1 MKTLNVGY
9 VSVYHFEPEAGSAHR
24 NVLFSHATGIA
35 ALTYKDVLQRWAT
48 VLQVN
53 VFAYDARGHGESKL
67 DAKTAYANG
76 FKAINHALCYDLRE
90 IFNGLREHF
99 TGSWSLAG
107 HSLGGW
113 LALYTAN
120 EVDVDHVV
128 LLDVPLLPPS
138 SAFLWATACLF
149 GQRGFHPLSRPARRR
164 KRMFRSRREALI
176 AFKRNP
182 FFRKWDENHIAHYID
197 ANFET
202 LEDATLKLRHDPEWE
217 ADLFESQ
224 PAMHTPLFLKMNPKK
239 RKELKVD
246 LLAGDDSRICSPR
259 SIRYFHQFFPRMRWL
274 VVPQGGHMFPFEN
287 TPGLLGAL
295 ALAFPKPAPSV
306 PCDVELEAV

>member
-1 MKTLNVGY
+1 MKTLMAGDVT
-9 VSVYHFEPEAGSAHR
+9 VYHFGPELGMAQRS
-24 NVLFSHATGIA
+24 VLFSHATGIA
-35 ALTYKDVLQRWAT
+35 ALTYKDVLQRWANT
-48 VLQVN
+48 LQAN
-53 VFAYDARGHGESKL
+53 IFAYDARGHGESTL
-67 DAKTAYANG
+67 DAKLAYKNG
-76 FKAINHALCYDLRE
+76 FTSITRQLCDDLRDL
-90 IFNGLREHF
+90 FHLLSVRFPGP
-99 TGSWSLAG
+99 WSLAG

-113 LALYTAN
+113 LSLYAAN
-120 EVDVDHVV
+120 DVNVDHVV

-149 GQRGFHPLSRPARRR
+149 RQRGFHPLSRPARRR

-182 FFRKWDENHIAHYID
+182 FFRKWDERHISHYID

-202 LEDATLKLRHDPEWE
+202 LEDGALRLRHDPEWE

-224 PAMHTPLFLKMNPKK
+224 PAMHTPLFLKMGAKK
-239 RKELKVD
+239 RKELRVD
-246 LLAGDDSRICSPR
+246 LIAGDESRICSPR

-287 TPGLLGAL
+287 TTGLLAAL
-295 ALAFPKPAPSV
+295 ALAYPKIMPSIGR
-306 PCDVELEAV
+306 DVELEAV